1 MKKIS
6 LFLCAAAAVLGFSG
20 CASAKIEKES
30 ISPLAI
36 ITVTGNSSL
45 PWYVLTKDGEEP
57 SANKGL
63 LQNAINSKFYD
74 DDPEFTSSYNRLDY
88 AEDAVRRIFGEIADI
103 DFIDRETVL
112 ASKKYK
118 SMNSGILSAFN
129 TTITA
134 TDYKDLRTPDRYEV
148 KKLCEDVGAKG
159 CLVLDFEF
167 FKKTTKGNSISGDVV
182 PYVKMRIKMYD
193 SNGKE
198 IKYKNYK
205 LEGSQVL
212 KIKGRNYDT
221 EEFIAMYP
229 EVIDQLLTQ
238 VAMEFID

>member
-6 LFLCAAAAVLGFSG
+6 LILCAAVAALSFSG

-36 ITVTGNSSL
+36 VTVTGNSSI

-74 DDPEFTSSYNRLDY
+74 DDPEIASAYNRLDY
-88 AEDAVRRIFGEIADI
+88 AEDAVRRIFEDVAEIE
-103 DFIDRETVL
+103 FVDRETVL
-112 ASKKYK
+112 ESKKYK
-118 SMNSGILSAFN
+118 SMNSGILSALN

-134 TDYKDLRTPDRYEV
+134 TGYKDLRTPDRYEL

-167 FKKTTKGNSISGDVV
+167 FKKSTKGNSISGEVV
-182 PYVKMRIKMYD
+182 PYVKMRVKMYD
-193 SNGKE
+193 TNGKE

-205 LEGSQVL
+205 VEGSQSL
-212 KIKGRNYDT
+212 KISGRKYDT
-221 EEFIAMYP
+221 EAFVAMYP

-238 VAMEFID
+238 AAMEFIY